1 MARRVKKIGRARARP
16 ALAILSR
23 KKTLYSTRRLLEA
36 AKARGL
42 RTRVLDVLRC
52 NLTLEQDNP
61 RLYHKGKEVR
71 GIGVA
76 LPRIGASVTQVGLSV
91 VRQLE
96 AMGVPVVNGAA
107 AIARSRD
114 KLAALQQLA
123 AAHVPIPRTVLARA
137 GGEVR
142 ELVAQVGGL
151 PAILKL
157 LQGTQGVGVMIA
169 HSEAEVESIV
179 GTLRDLGQELLL
191 QEFVAESRGRD
202 IRALVVGDRVVGAM
216 RREARRGEFRSNL
229 HRGGFGTPLELPREY
244 ARRRGAFPTTWHRGG
259 SAPPLERRREYA
271 RRRCAPR
278 GSWAYRSPGWICLR
292 GAMAPRCS
300 SSIPAPVSRGWS
312 VPPGWT
318 SPARSSASRRSSPR
332 GLAGR
337 WPSDLASDRASSSC
351 VGACMRGVGPA
362 PHLLGK
368 AVRTWLRGCLFDPGV
383 QDGRRIAARVRQTL
397 FEIR

>member
-229 HRGGFGTPLELPREY
+229 HRGGFGTAVELP
-244 ARRRGAFPTTWHRGG
+244 ADDA
-259 SAPPLERRREYA
+259 AA
-271 RRRCAPR
+271 
-278 GSWAYRSPGWICLR
+278 
-292 GAMAPRCS
+292 
-300 SSIPAPVSRGWS
+300 
-312 VPPGWT
+312 
-318 SPARSSASRRSSPR
+318 
-332 GLAGR
+332 
-337 WPSDLASDRASSSC
+337 
-351 VGACMRGVGPA
+351 
-362 PHLLGK
+362 
-368 AVRTWLRGCLFDPGV
+368 AVR
-383 QDGRRIAARVRQTL
+383 AARVL
-397 FEIR
+397 GLDVAGVDLLESSDGPKVVELNSSPGFEGLERATGLDIAGEIVGFAAQVAESARRALAL

>member
-61 RLYHKGKEVR
+61 RLYHKGNEVR

-96 AMGVPVVNGAA
+96 AMGVPVGNGAA

-229 HRGGFGTPLELPREY
+229 HRGGFGTAVELP
-244 ARRRGAFPTTWHRGG
+244 ADDA
-259 SAPPLERRREYA
+259 AA
-271 RRRCAPR
+271 
-278 GSWAYRSPGWICLR
+278 
-292 GAMAPRCS
+292 
-300 SSIPAPVSRGWS
+300 
-312 VPPGWT
+312 
-318 SPARSSASRRSSPR
+318 
-332 GLAGR
+332 
-337 WPSDLASDRASSSC
+337 
-351 VGACMRGVGPA
+351 
-362 PHLLGK
+362 
-368 AVRTWLRGCLFDPGV
+368 AVR
-383 QDGRRIAARVRQTL
+383 AARVL
-397 FEIR
+397 GLDVAGVDLLESSDGPKVVELNASPGFEGLERATGLDIAGEIVGFAAQLAEGTRRAMAL